1 MRNLD
6 LEQTL
11 VLIKPDALKNSL
23 TGYVLSLLSEVHT
36 GVRFAGTKVVH
47 VSRLL
52 AAEHYAEH
60 RSKVFFDSLL
70 DYIQGKLHYP
80 GEPSK
85 QRVIAIVYQGPR
97 AIEKIRE
104 VCGPTN
110 PHVARETKPGTIRS
124 LGTVVSLKD
133 DHGVEIGTRLDNLI
147 HASAN
152 PEDAEREIKLWF
164 KPTDIP
170 PSMRVF
176 ATGKSDTHYYYRD
189 GRVFTTHKP
198 ESICLVAPGDVVW
211 DTDLQALELIQQGQT
226 APLTIGAIAA
236 KYLTN
241 LTEED

>member
-1 MRNLD
+1 MLTNE

-47 VSRLL
+47 VPRLL
-52 AAEHYAEH
+52 ASEHYAEH

-85 QRVIAIVYQGPR
+85 QRVIAIVYQGAR

-124 LGTVVSLKD
+124 LGTVVPLKD
-133 DHGVEIGTRLDNLI
+133 DNGVEISTRLDNLI

-152 PEDAEREIKLWF
+152 PEDAEREVKLWF

-170 PSMRVF
+170 PSMRAF
-176 ATGKSDTHYYYRD
+176 PTAQCETHYYYQD
-189 GRVFTTHKP
+189 GRVFTAHKP
-198 ESICLVAPGDVVW
+198 GSICLAAPGDVLW
-211 DTDLQALELIQQGQT
+211 HTDLEALNAIQHHQPT
-226 APLTIGAIAA
+226 ATTLGAVAA